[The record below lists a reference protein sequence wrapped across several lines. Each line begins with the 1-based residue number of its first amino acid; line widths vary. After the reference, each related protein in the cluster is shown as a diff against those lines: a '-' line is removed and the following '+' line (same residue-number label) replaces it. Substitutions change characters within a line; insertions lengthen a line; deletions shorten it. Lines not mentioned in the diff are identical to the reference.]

1 MPSLQHHEGLA
12 PASPVCL
19 KAFILLLVRTLVLQK
34 AGDEEGIEV
43 VVAIRYQVS
52 LPKKIGGAVVY
63 SLFQARYLNAG
74 KLLGEVTCLSRS
86 YRCQNSGW
94 Y

>member
-19 KAFILLLVRTLVLQK
+19 KAFILLLVRMLVLQE
-34 AGDEEGIEV
+34 AADEEGTEA

-52 LPKKIGGAVVY
+52 LPKKIGGAVVC
-63 SLFQARYLNAG
+63 SLFRARYLNSG
-74 KLLGEVTCLSRS
+74 RLLDKVTYLFRS
-86 YRCQNSGW
+86 Y
-94 Y
+94 